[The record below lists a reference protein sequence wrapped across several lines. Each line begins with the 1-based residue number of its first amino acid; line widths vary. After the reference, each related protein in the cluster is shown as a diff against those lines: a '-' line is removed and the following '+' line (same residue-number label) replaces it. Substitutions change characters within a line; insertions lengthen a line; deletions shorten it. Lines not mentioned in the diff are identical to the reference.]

1 MKNFFKRCLTTG
13 VILQLAISTFSQSWS
28 LVWRED
34 FGVAEDTV
42 IKNFA
47 NPTMTVPNHYF
58 IDYEKVQDGYDNINN
73 VPTYKYV
80 KRVAGNEQCGQ
91 IDDSFY
97 GIANSTAWAYNR
109 FSQCGLTGP
118 YFTYGRDHTGN
129 QNGAMLIINSGAGI
143 GETIYGQD
151 IDFDLCDS
159 KKYRFKIFA
168 SSVTS
173 FLAQEAMLT
182 LIVKNKTTGK
192 VIAEIDTKEIP
203 LWESAGTNPF
213 AEHKWSEYYADF
225 TAANGDNLSLQIIN
239 NSLSGVGNDFVI
251 DDISLYRYDE
261 DVNVPEMKIEESAIA
276 SATGSNTCSYEAK
289 FSVVNSVL
297 EDWQKIDNSVYVLW
311 QKSEDGGLTWTN
323 INDQS
328 GINKSKLKMVVDGTE
343 TSVFRVIVTASP
355 TDEEAKEQAEYIAIH
370 NAPKNGCAFY
380 SISNT
385 ISSIKPKPNCQYKE
399 TLRELW
405 KEDFGVC
412 DTFGFGTNS
421 GMVLSAYT
429 PGGKEPMSQKGE
441 YIICSIPDSAIY
453 HMTCDWD
460 GTNCKKS
467 IQFTPNNYNGVVSP
481 NEVSYFRPSE
491 IGNAFAFIRMNKG
504 DNKTNPVFYKKTVS
518 VPFCPCKTF
527 MLNASLMCN
536 GAEWGT
542 NIVTKMAVY
551 DNSGNELAAES
562 VPLNFKGGF
571 DKKIATVPFSVP
583 TGYSGDVTIELS
595 LDYLYNQD
603 NVSCGDWLDF
613 AIDDLSITLCGE
625 NIPKPMISIDGN
637 AGMYLLSG
645 FDCTDDTP
653 HKVVMSGLND
663 LLKEYPDAAFIWQT
677 SVDGGATWSNLSAS
691 STSVDYE
698 YTGNLETLYRVV
710 IGETETV
717 AEEVAAT
724 GRHKDECS
732 VYYITNVVGFKCKES
747 ECRAPKFSFD
757 ADKEVKKID
766 TVFCATP
773 DAIDINVIQTNKVNV
788 DDFYIAIMGADKK
801 YEAAKVMSPAPTS
814 TDNIWKISLD
824 KKSANYM
831 IYAINDTCKS
841 DTLYINV
848 DVREPIEL
856 KPVDDLMFCAIEVPT
871 VILKIT
877 SGEAESVFLK
887 YGSHEGKAEVTLS
900 EAFVIFPDIAEIIG
914 ETEVSAYAESK
925 DGKCKSETITFKM
938 DYESI
943 PDFTFDVD
951 NNIICSGDKTELHLN
966 IAEGHNS
973 KNHKYEIE
981 GSDGKPVDIN
991 NLVFFPKEGITY
1003 TVTAT
1008 SDACQ
1013 SIISREISLY
1023 VVLPIAL
1030 NLETVPSPVLKT
1042 LGYEETVCAPAT
1054 VSFILKDNLNL
1065 TSWDWEYRKK
1075 GEKDFTK
1082 WETESTKT
1090 TNSFEVTEETSFRVT
1105 SKVDTE
1111 VCKNFSS
1118 FIITIKA
1125 ENKPEFSLALDK
1137 DRICESGD
1145 IELSLLTKDSYD
1157 PSIITATANGNPIT
1171 LNDNKYSANISETTK
1186 FEVTVS
1192 GEVCGETKSDT
1203 TAYVDHPLSFTL
1215 AADKTKICQGE
1226 EVTFTVTGES
1236 NGIVWYES
1244 TDGKNFTEFTPESG
1258 NKITPDKTIYVYA
1271 GTPSDGA
1278 CGAFKVDPI
1287 KIEVETPISFD
1298 LTSDVKGK
1306 ICAGTE
1312 VNFAIKNLVGTPNTS
1327 KWEKN
1332 GIELNAVSSYQ
1343 DSPVST
1349 SKYKV
1354 TLNGNVCPSVE
1365 QEIEIEVESAD
1376 ALTLT
1381 ADKSEICEGES
1392 VTLTKDYGTNDP
1404 SNVTWWSEV
1413 DGIKTKI
1420 SETSTVSPSKSTS
1433 YYLSVKGTVCNEV
1446 YSQPAIVEVEPIN
1459 DFTFTVENEMICEG
1473 DEVKLTFGLKSFRSD
1488 ENNYILTANNKKL
1501 EDSDY
1506 TSSIIV
1512 GNPDYK
1518 MIREFTIHP
1527 TEPTTYALSMPGKV
1541 CKTETKSLDVKVQE
1555 KPKLSVTI
1563 DKTGVCEGEDVTIT
1577 PTAENADN
1585 LIWKSSVD
1593 GGVTFTDDPGSL
1605 QPQTYNLDK
1614 TTIISVSTKSDDACE
1629 QVVWTQEVEV
1639 EPAFTVSFDA
1649 NSTIT
1654 CPGEEIEVKASI
1666 DGMSDQLQIEWTK
1679 SEDGV
1684 KQSTIKATE
1693 DQTIVKTKLD
1703 TTTVFTIK
1711 VSGKYCEDQTS
1722 KTTATIDIVPTVT
1735 LELSSDSLC
1744 EGEEV
1749 ELNVIFSSNNYL
1761 IDSVYIGLGSR
1772 GSLEWEEETW
1782 HYAGIGG
1789 ITDRTNP
1796 TRDIRYMYGGF
1807 NHQFESIEYKTQ
1819 AWTPAGCKI
1828 LPSAKKVFVEK
1839 AISLDAP
1846 SDTSL
1851 CEGGELKLSVDGSKG
1866 YQYTWTI
1873 DGDTVS
1879 KNYKLTYD
1887 GVESANVKLEAKGSI
1902 CKETYDLAINVVPTP
1917 HIVSVEESGAN
1928 AFEITAEGGNGTYQY
1943 DFGEGYQSSSTLS
1956 PATYGRTYKVKV
1968 KDELG
1973 CESDTTIKTPTY
1985 ELEFPIVFTP
1995 NGDGEN
2001 DAWKI
2006 KNIDKYPSAKIKIY
2020 DRFGKKLCD
2029 MTASEMEAW
2038 DGKYNGRDLP
2048 STDYWYEI
2056 DIDEIDKTYVGHFTL
2071 IRN

>member
-1 MKNFFKRCLTTG
+1 MKNFIKYSLTAIAT
-13 VILQLAISTFSQSWS
+13 LQMTATVFSQSWN
-28 LVWRED
+28 LVWQED
-34 FGVAEDTV
+34 FGVVPDSV
-42 IKNFA
+42 YSDFA
-47 NPTMTVPNHYF
+47 DPSKTMPGH
-58 IDYEKVQDGYDNINN
+58 KCAKQGQAVQDGFYAI
-73 VPTYKYV
+73 VSHVY
-80 KRVAGNEQCGQ
+80 NEPMGSWWYE
-91 IDDSFY
+91 ID
-97 GIANSTAWAYNR
+97 
-109 FSQCGLTGP
+109 
-118 YFTYGRDHTGN
+118 DHTGN
-129 QNGAMLIINSGAGI
+129 KDGGLLLCNTDGSLEGEIIYKQKIEFPICSTNKYKFVMYAGGSTNFGGILPSLEMTVLASDGSLLGQTKTGGIPMLYSSYDWSVPPTWSKYEVEFDPGNYEWVEFQLINRAECTAE
-143 GETIYGQD
+143 GETPGTKWDDECQ
-151 IDFDLCDS
+151 CN
-159 KKYRFKIFA
+159 KI
-168 SSVTS
+168 SCGS
-173 FLAQEAMLT
+173 
-182 LIVKNKTTGK
+182 
-192 VIAEIDTKEIP
+192 
-203 LWESAGTNPF
+203 
-213 AEHKWSEYYADF
+213 
-225 TAANGDNLSLQIIN
+225 
-239 NSLSGVGNDFVI
+239 GNDFVL
-251 DDISLYRYDE
+251 DDIQLFRQDAETVPDPDITNNSL
-261 DVNVPEMKIEESAIA
+261 VEETNQNGCLYS
-276 SATGSNTCSYEAK
+276 SSYSIPSK
-289 FSVVNSVL
+289 VL
-297 EDWQKIDNSVYVLW
+297 DDWHQLYKNIYFLW
-311 QKSEDGGLTWTN
+311 QESEDGYTW
-323 INDQS
+323 NDIAEPIS
-328 GINKSKLKMVVDGTE
+328 GIDKTKTVLDVDATKSMQY
-343 TSVFRVIVTASP
+343 RVIITGA
-355 TDEEAKEQAEYIAIH
+355 DESETKAKEIAKQIS
-370 NAPKNGCAFY
+370 KNGGPNDGCYLF

-385 ISSIKPKPNCQYKE
+385 LSAALPKPDCKYRKN
-399 TLRELW
+399 LRILW
-405 KEDFGVC
+405 SEDFGVC
-412 DTFGFGTNS
+412 DTMELKTHPNAPGTFYEDDGVAEFDAGKYVITSCPSLAIIQSKSWNVNPERDSKNAKDSKGKIGGAFLYGKTSVTDTVIYLTDFAGPFCNCKAYMLNVDVFKNVDWGTLPIRIEVLDGKDVIGEAS
-421 GMVLSAYT
+421 GVIPGGQGGWITLSA
-429 PGGKEPMSQKGE
+429 PFQLPS
-441 YIICSIPDSAIY
+441 DF
-453 HMTCDWD
+453 
-460 GTNCKKS
+460 KKS
-467 IQFTPNNYNGVVSP
+467 LTLKISC
-481 NEVSYFRPSE
+481 S
-491 IGNAFAFIRMNKG
+491 
-504 DNKTNPVFYKKTVS
+504 
-518 VPFCPCKTF
+518 
-527 MLNASLMCN
+527 
-536 GAEWGT
+536 
-542 NIVTKMAVY
+542 TKY
-551 DNSGNELAAES
+551 
-562 VPLNFKGGF
+562 
-571 DKKIATVPFSVP
+571 
-583 TGYSGDVTIELS
+583 
-595 LDYLYNQD
+595 
-603 NVSCGDWLDF
+603 
-613 AIDDLSITLCGE
+613 
-625 NIPKPMISIDGN
+625 IDGN
-637 AGMYLLSG
+637 KQIKDAEKNVSFGIDNITVAVCGETMPETSVYIDGDKSLQFLSG
-645 FDCTDDTP
+645 FDCTDEKTHTIDFDG
-653 HKVVMSGLND
+653 KAD
-663 LLKEYPDAAFIWQT
+663 WIDQYPNAAFIWQT

-691 STSVDYE
+691 STSIEYE
-698 YTGNLETLYRVV
+698 YTGDLESLYRVV

-732 VYYITNVVGFKCKES
+732 IYYITDVVGFKCKES

-856 KPVDDLMFCAIEVPT
+856 KPIDDQMFCATEMPT

-991 NLVFFPKEGITY
+991 NLVFFPTEGITY

-1013 SIISREISLY
+1013 SIISRKISLY

-1042 LGYEETVCAPAT
+1042 LGYEEAVCAPAT

-1171 LNDNKYSANISETTK
+1171 LNDNKYTANISETTK

-1192 GEVCGETKSDT
+1192 GEVCGETKFDT

-1215 AADKTKICQGE
+1215 SADKTKICEGE
-1226 EVTFTVTGES
+1226 DVTFTVTGES
-1236 NGIVWYES
+1236 NGIVWYKS
-1244 TDGKNFTEFTPESG
+1244 TDGNKYTEFTPESG
-1258 NKITPDKTIYVYA
+1258 NKITPNETIYVYA

-1287 KIEVETPISFD
+1287 KIEVEKPISFD
-1298 LTSDVKGK
+1298 LTSDVNGK

-1312 VNFAIKNLVGTPNTS
+1312 VNLAVKNLVGTPNSS

-1332 GIELNAVSSYQ
+1332 DIEINAVSSYK
-1343 DSPVST
+1343 DTPVST
-1349 SKYKV
+1349 STYKV
-1354 TLNGNVCPSVE
+1354 TLNGDVCPSVE
-1365 QEIEIEVESAD
+1365 QKIEIEVESAD

-1381 ADKSEICEGES
+1381 ADKSLICEGES

-1404 SNVTWWSEV
+1404 ASVTWWSETA
-1413 DGIKTKI
+1413 GMRTKI
-1420 SETSTVSPSKSTS
+1420 SETSTVAPSKSTS
-1433 YYLSVKGTVCNEV
+1433 YYLSVKGSVCDEV
-1446 YSQPAIVEVEPIN
+1446 YSQPTIVEVEPIN

-1512 GNPDYK
+1512 GIPNYVMMK
-1518 MIREFTIHP
+1518 VFTIRP
-1527 TEPTTYALSMPGKV
+1527 TEPTTYELTMPGKV
-1541 CKTETKSLDVKVQE
+1541 CKSETKSLDVKVQ
-1555 KPKLSVTI
+1555 KQPKLSVTI

-1577 PTAENADN
+1577 PTAENVDD

-1593 GGVTFTDDPGSL
+1593 GGETFNDDPGTL
-1605 QPQTYNLDK
+1605 QRHTYNLTK
-1614 TTIISVSTKSDDACE
+1614 TTLISVTTKSDDACD

-1639 EPAFTVSFDA
+1639 EPAFKVALTERNINIKDCYCKGDDHLIIAYINGINPSMNGKYQTLSYEWQ
-1649 NSTIT
+1649 NSLDDINYNTINPT
-1654 CPGEEIEVKASI
+1654 DNPAAIAP
-1666 DGMSDQLQIEWTK
+1666 
-1679 SEDGV
+1679 
-1684 KQSTIKATE
+1684 
-1693 DQTIVKTKLD
+1693 IVD
-1703 TTTVFTIK
+1703 TTTTFVVN
-1711 VSGKYCEDQTS
+1711 VSGKYCETQTDTIHIKVDVVPIMTLEATADTVCEGDEVTLTGKFSSTNLNNESIWIS
-1722 KTTATIDIVPTVT
+1722 KESFPLFDPFFLTEIGQPSPSVVYPTESCTYKASARTLAGCEIVPAT
-1735 LELSSDSLC
+1735 
-1744 EGEEV
+1744 
-1749 ELNVIFSSNNYL
+1749 
-1761 IDSVYIGLGSR
+1761 
-1772 GSLEWEEETW
+1772 
-1782 HYAGIGG
+1782 
-1789 ITDRTNP
+1789 
-1796 TRDIRYMYGGF
+1796 
-1807 NHQFESIEYKTQ
+1807 K
-1819 AWTPAGCKI
+1819 KI
-1828 LPSAKKVFVEK
+1828 FVEK
-1839 AISLDAP
+1839 AISLVVP

-1851 CEGGELKLSVDGSKG
+1851 CEGGEVKFSVDGSKG
-1866 YQYTWTI
+1866 YQYVWTI
-1873 DGDTVS
+1873 DGDTLS
-1879 KNYKLTYD
+1879 NNNKFTYD
-1887 GVESANVKLEAKGSI
+1887 GDEPANVKLEAKGQI
-1902 CKETYDLAINVVPTP
+1902 CKETYDIAINVVPTP

-1928 AFEITAEGGNGTYQY
+1928 AFEVAAEGGSGAYMF
-1943 DFGEGYQSSSTLS
+1943 DFGNGYQSSSTLS

-1985 ELEFPIVFTP
+1985 ELEFPVSFTP

-2001 DAWKI
+2001 DVWKI
-2006 KNIDKYPSAKIKIY
+2006 NNIDKYPGATVKIF

-2029 MTASEMEAW
+2029 MKAAEMDAW
-2038 DGKYNGRDLP
+2038 DGTYNGRDLP

-2056 DIDEIDKTYVGHFTL
+2056 QIDEIDKTYIGHFTL

>member
-1 MKNFFKRCLTTG
+1 MKNFFKRCLTT
-13 VILQLAISTFSQSWS
+13 VAILQLAISTFSQSWS

-47 NPTMTVPNHYF
+47 DPTMSVPNHHF
-58 IDYEKVQDGYDNINN
+58 IDYEEVKIYDQGPI
-73 VPTYKYV
+73 PITDYV
-80 KRVAGNEQCGQ
+80 KRPSGKEQCGQ
-91 IDDSFY
+91 IIDGFY
-97 GIANSTAWAYNR
+97 GIANSTAWSYNR
-109 FSQCGLTGP
+109 FKICGGTGN
-118 YFTYGRDHTGN
+118 YFTNGRDHTGN

-173 FLAQEAMLT
+173 FPAQEAMLT
-182 LIVKNKTTGK
+182 LIVKNRATND

-203 LWESAGTNPF
+203 LWEYAGTSPF

-225 TAANGDNLSLQIIN
+225 TANNGDKLSLQIIN

-261 DVNVPEMKIEESAIA
+261 DVNVPDMKIEESAIA
-276 SATGSNTCSYEAK
+276 SATGGNTCSYEAQ

-297 EDWQKIDNSVYVLW
+297 EAWQKIDNSVYVLW
-311 QKSEDGGLTWTN
+311 QKSEDGGLTWSN

-355 TDEEAKEQAEYIAIH
+355 TDNEAKEQAEYIAIH

-385 ISSIKPKPNCQYKE
+385 ISSIKPEPNCQYKE

-412 DTFGFGTNS
+412 DTLSFGTNS
-421 GMVLSAYT
+421 GMALNAYT
-429 PGGKEPMSQKGE
+429 PGGKEQMSQKGE

-453 HMTCDWD
+453 YMSCDWD
-460 GTNCKKS
+460 GSNCKKN
-467 IQFTPNNYNGVVSP
+467 IQFAPNNFNGVVSP
-481 NEVSYFRPSE
+481 NDVSYFRPSE
-491 IGNAFAFIRMNKG
+491 VGNAFAFIRMNKG
-504 DNKTNPVFYKKTVS
+504 DNKANPVFYKKTIS
-518 VPFCPCKTF
+518 IPLCPCKTF
-527 MLNASLMCN
+527 MFNAALMCK
-536 GAEWGT
+536 GSEWGT
-542 NIVTKMAVY
+542 NVVTKMVVY
-551 DNSGNELAAES
+551 DNRGNELAAES
-562 VPLNFKGGF
+562 VPLSFKGKFG
-571 DKKIATVPFSVP
+571 KKLASVPFSVQ
-583 TGYSGDVTIELS
+583 TGYSGDITVELS
-595 LDYLYNQD
+595 LDYSYNQD
-603 NVSCGDWLDF
+603 NVSCNDWLDF
-613 AIDDLSITLCGE
+613 AIDDLSITICGE
-625 NIPKPMISIDGN
+625 TMPKPTICIDGN
-637 AGMYLLSG
+637 DGLHLLSG
-645 FDCTDDTP
+645 FECTDETP

-663 LLKEYPDAAFIWQT
+663 LLKEYPNAAFIWQT

-747 ECRAPKFSFD
+747 ECRAPKLSFD

-766 TVFCATP
+766 TVFCGTP

-856 KPVDDLMFCAIEVPT
+856 KPVDDQMFCATEMPT

-991 NLVFFPKEGITY
+991 NLVFFPTEGITY

-1042 LGYEETVCAPAT
+1042 LGYEEAVCAPAT

-1192 GEVCGETKSDT
+1192 GEVCGETKFDT

-1215 AADKTKICQGE
+1215 SADKTKICQGE

-1332 GIELNAVSSYQ
+1332 NIEINAVSSYK
-1343 DSPVST
+1343 DTPVSSST
-1349 SKYKV
+1349 YKV
-1354 TLNGNVCPSVE
+1354 TLNGDVCPSVE
-1365 QEIEIEVESAD
+1365 QEIKIEVESAD

-1381 ADKSEICEGES
+1381 ADKSLICEGES

-1404 SNVTWWSEV
+1404 AAVTWWSET
-1413 DGIKTKI
+1413 DGMKTKI
-1420 SETSTVSPSKSTS
+1420 SETSTVAPSKSTS
-1433 YYLSVKGTVCNEV
+1433 YYLSVKGSVCDEV

-1518 MIREFTIHP
+1518 MMREFTIHP

-1541 CKTETKSLDVKVQE
+1541 CKTETKSLDVKVQ
-1555 KPKLSVTI
+1555 KQPKLSVTI

-1577 PTAENADN
+1577 PTAENVDE
-1585 LIWKSSVD
+1585 LVWKSSVD

-1605 QPQTYNLDK
+1605 QPKTYKLDK
-1614 TTIISVSTKSDDACE
+1614 TTIISVSTKSGDACE

-1639 EPAFTVSFDA
+1639 EPAFKVSLTEKNSRIKDCYCKGEDHLIIA
-1649 NSTIT
+1649 YINGINPSMNGKYQNLSYEWQNSLDDINYNTINSTENPAAIA
-1654 CPGEEIEVKASI
+1654 P
-1666 DGMSDQLQIEWTK
+1666 
-1679 SEDGV
+1679 
-1684 KQSTIKATE
+1684 
-1693 DQTIVKTKLD
+1693 IVD
-1703 TTTVFTIK
+1703 TTTTFTVK
-1711 VSGKYCEDQTS
+1711 VSGKYCETQTDTIHI
-1722 KTTATIDIVPTVT
+1722 KVDVVPIMTIEATADTVCEGDEVT
-1735 LELSSDSLC
+1735 LTGKLSST
-1744 EGEEV
+1744 
-1749 ELNVIFSSNNYL
+1749 NVNN
-1761 IDSVYIGLGSR
+1761 
-1772 GSLEWEEETW
+1772 
-1782 HYAGIGG
+1782 
-1789 ITDRTNP
+1789 
-1796 TRDIRYMYGGF
+1796 
-1807 NHQFESIEYKTQ
+1807 ESIWISKESFSLFDPFFLTEIGQPSPAVVHPTESCTYRASAHTL
-1819 AWTPAGCKI
+1819 AGCEIAPVTKQI
-1828 LPSAKKVFVEK
+1828 IVEK
-1839 AISLDAP
+1839 AISLDVP

-1873 DGDTVS
+1873 DGDTIS
-1879 KNYKLTYD
+1879 KNYKMTYD

-1928 AFEITAEGGNGTYQY
+1928 QFEFVAEGGSGAYMF
-1943 DFGEGYQSSSTLS
+1943 DFGDGYQPSSTLS

-1973 CESDTTIKTPTY
+1973 CESDTTIKTPVY
-1985 ELEFPIVFTP
+1985 ELEVPVVFTP

-2001 DAWKI
+2001 DVWKI
-2006 KNIDKYPSAKIKIY
+2006 KNIDKYPSATIKIY
-2020 DRFGKKLCD
+2020 DRFGKKLCE
-2029 MTASEMEAW
+2029 MTSAEMETW
-2038 DGKYNGRDLP
+2038 DGKYNGKDLP

-2056 DIDEIDKTYVGHFTL
+2056 QIDEIDKVYIGHFTL
-2071 IRN
+2071 IRD